1 MKAFFQ
7 ECYIKKVCLDKR
19 IPTHQNEQR
28 VFVDWDFVIQK
39 FRKKV
44 PINHHSDFLTDFFE
58 SKVRNHINEQ
68 KNDPERSLVYL
79 SKPKYS
85 FSNVFVLR
93 TVSN

>member
-44 PINHHSDFLTDFFE
+44 
-58 SKVRNHINEQ
+58 RNHINEQ